1 VHDIEETSMTPD
13 ANEGRDRVLQF
24 GTGRFLR
31 GFVDAFLH
39 EENLAKAPAGGAGR
53 RSVTVVETSGSG
65 SARRLAAQGCRYR
78 LLVRG
83 RDQGRVV
90 DESRVIDVI
99 DRSIDA
105 DHEPASLAE
114 AALDPEVGIV
124 VSNTTEA
131 GYLSGRFPAR
141 LSTLL
146 EARARA
152 GLPGVTILPASSS
165 RTTGAVARPRP
176 RRCPSTTRAGRWSTR
191 CSTRTCGGDARGPH
205 HHGAAT
211 GDQAANGDRS
221 PWSWN
226 RMHRG
231 SGGTPAEGLPHHPA
245 VQRTADVLPFALR
258 KIRILNGAHTA
269 LVVWTRDT
277 PIALVREAMD
287 DPDIASRLEDLL
299 VEEVVP
305 ALGERV
311 VDGSGYVHIVM
322 ERFRNPFQD
331 HLLSDIGAGHSE
343 KLAMRLVP
351 TYHDYVA
358 RFGRPPRRLGALLA
372 REGLAA

>member
-1 VHDIEETSMTPD
+1 MTPD
-13 ANEGRDRVLQF
+13 AHVGKGRVLQF

-39 EENLAKAPAGGAGR
+39 EENHRTARARAVAPRA
-53 RSVTVVETSGSG
+53 VTVVETSGSG

-83 RDQGRVV
+83 LDRGRIVE
-90 DESRVIDVI
+90 ESWLIDVI

-105 DHEPASLAE
+105 DNEPVELAE
-114 AALDPEVGIV
+114 AALDPEVGMV

-152 GLPGVTILPASSS
+152 GLPGVTILPCELIEDN
-165 RTTGAVARPRP
+165 G
-176 RRCPSTTRAGRWSTR
+176 RRLRDLVLA
-191 CSTRTCGGDARGPH
+191 DARRRHVDRSLVDRIVGSNVWAVTLVDRITTAP
-205 HHGAAT
+205 AP
-211 GDQAANGDRS
+211 GDQAAQGE
-221 PWSWN
+221 PFAVVVEPYASWVVE
-226 RMHRG
+226 G
-231 SGGTPAEGLPHHPA
+231 SSAEGLPDHPA

-269 LVVWTRDT
+269 LVARTRDT
-277 PIALVREAMD
+277 PIVLVREAMD
-287 DPDIASRLEDLL
+287 DPDIASWLEDLL

-305 ALGERV
+305 ALGERIT
-311 VDGSGYVHIVM
+311 DGAAYVRIVL

-331 HLLSDIGAGHSE
+331 HRLGDIAAGHAG
-343 KLAMRLVP
+343 KLALRLVP
-351 TYHDYVA
+351 TYHEYIA
-358 RFGRPPRRLGALLA
+358 RFGRPPRRLAALLA
-372 REGLAA
+372 REGVAA

>member
-1 VHDIEETSMTPD
+1 MTPD

-39 EENLAKAPAGGAGR
+39 EENLAKALAGGTGR

-152 GLPGVTILPASSS
+152 GLPGVTILPCELIEDNGRRLRDLVHADARRRHVHESVIDQMLDSNVWAVTLVD
-165 RTTGAVARPRP
+165 RITTVPTTGDKAADGDPFAVVVEPYA
-176 RRCPSTTRAGRWSTR
+176 SWVVE
-191 CSTRTCGGDARGPH
+191 
-205 HHGAAT
+205 AT
-211 GDQAANGDRS
+211 A
-221 PWSWN
+221 
-226 RMHRG
+226 
-231 SGGTPAEGLPHHPA
+231 AEGLPHHPA
-245 VQRTADVLPFALR
+245 VQLTADVLPFALR

-269 LVVWTRDT
+269 LVTRTRDT

-287 DPDIASRLEDLL
+287 DPDIASWLEDLL
-299 VEEVVP
+299 VQEVVP
-305 ALGERV
+305 ALGERIT
-311 VDGSGYVHIVM
+311 DGSAYVHIVL

-331 HLLSDIGAGHSE
+331 HRLSDIAAGHSE
-343 KLAMRLVP
+343 KLEMRLVP

-372 REGLAA
+372 REGLAL